1 MPVASA
7 QVKSCILF
15 AALGAEG
22 RTEVIE
28 TTSSRD
34 HTERLFSAFGVSV
47 TTKTDDSGH
56 SVVVL
61 EGPARFVPRS
71 ISIPGDISSAAYFIV
86 AALLLPGSE
95 LVIDGLSLNPTR
107 AEYLTVLR
115 SWGANITTAN
125 IQTEC
130 NEPVGT
136 VKAQSRIGT
145 SLRNDNRAL
154 DHSIIPLLIDELPIL
169 AVAGTQIRGGLEIRD
184 AAELRVKETDRLAAT
199 VQNLRAMGAEVEE
212 YDDGLAVSGPT
223 KLRGAVINSYGD
235 HRIAMAFAVA
245 ALMAEG
251 PSEIVGAECVEISF
265 PEFFQLLDT
274 IVER

>member
-1 MPVASA
+1 MEPLELMGAHIGSHQGKPPIAIRGTRALKPISYRMPVASA

-86 AALLLPGSE
+86 ATLLLPGSE

-115 SWGANITTAN
+115 SRA
-125 IQTEC
+125 
-130 NEPVGT
+130 
-136 VKAQSRIGT
+136 
-145 SLRNDNRAL
+145 SLAL
-154 DHSIIPLLIDELPIL
+154 L
-169 AVAGTQIRGGLEIRD
+169 
-184 AAELRVKETDRLAAT
+184 
-199 VQNLRAMGAEVEE
+199 
-212 YDDGLAVSGPT
+212 
-223 KLRGAVINSYGD
+223 
-235 HRIAMAFAVA
+235 
-245 ALMAEG
+245 
-251 PSEIVGAECVEISF
+251 
-265 PEFFQLLDT
+265 
-274 IVER
+274 